1 MPKVNIREF
10 DFTGSGQ
17 RTYVDNIV
25 LAPAVKL
32 YGYDVSNGGRLLSL
46 DGMYSTNAAFLAKLE
61 KVLALPDVYEQVLS
75 EEYEKQKSLNNISL
89 SIIDSEGNKI
99 NYADGLKYKSVSEMD
114 SITFTLAGEEE
125 IKVKSISLVFP
136 GGVLTPEVLLDIEKD
151 ITGHTWS
158 KEEEDGTYK
167 FPVATPLTINNVKK
181 FASCKTD
188 SASLEW
194 LDKLNRL
201 KKIYQFDLGYVMLS
215 LLSEAGLPIHYCGVY
230 DVEQDPLKVD
240 GVKVKNL
247 ESLNFN
253 TIYNEFV
260 DKSKYDPKFIT
271 PGIFYD
277 NVDCLNACL
286 KCASDRGDSI
296 AVLSVA
302 QVYEDEDLN
311 TSTKIDEW
319 VNEHLKD
326 MCQQHPTR
334 KGVTWDSN
342 LTTETRGTYGAVFT
356 PNFIFNNKKVVYYD
370 NGQATYSVNNVIFPA
385 YLNYLLAFAENTIN
399 NPDYFAIAGYQ
410 RGSSAYS
417 ITPLI
422 NFGDVDADIFEPRE
436 GGDSNEFADHIASNP
451 ICNIPNEGYLIWG
464 NRTMHPLSVPSNGS
478 SDLIQLTASSFL
490 NIRHICCDIK
500 KNLFRAAKYYSFEP
514 NTTILWF
521 NFKSRITPLLNNMK
535 SNQGIRS
542 YQFIKSNTNVKA
554 VLAARIVIE
563 PIEPVEDFD
572 LTLELTDSL
581 EIAE

>member
-32 YGYDVSNGGRLLSL
+32 YGYDVNNGGRLLSL

-61 KVLALPDVYEQVLS
+61 KVLSLPDVYEQVLS
-75 EEYEKQKSLNNISL
+75 EEYEKQKNVIKLVVK
-89 SIIDSEGNKI
+89 DSEGTEMNNTAI
-99 NYADGLKYKSVSEMD
+99 TYKPVSED
-114 SITFTLAGEEE
+114 DQIVITVNESND
-125 IKVKSISLVFP
+125 IKLKEISLQFP
-136 GGVLTPEVLLDIEKD
+136 GGILTSEVKLNIEQDVTGVTWTDI
-151 ITGHTWS
+151 
-158 KEEEDGTYK
+158 KEEEGYYLVPKSSTLII
-167 FPVATPLTINNVKK
+167 ANVKK

-188 SASLEW
+188 SDSLEW
-194 LDKLNRL
+194 LDNLTRL

-230 DVEQDPLKVD
+230 DIEQDPIKVN

-286 KCASDRGDSI
+286 KCASERGDSI
-296 AVLSVA
+296 AVLSVP
-302 QVYEDEDLN
+302 QIYEDEALN

-319 VNEHLKD
+319 VNENLKE

-342 LTTETRGTYGAVFT
+342 STTETRGTYGAIFT

-370 NGQATYSVNNVIFPA
+370 NGQATYSVSNIIFPS

-422 NFGDVDADIFEPRE
+422 NFGDVDTEIFEPRE
-436 GGDSNEFADHIASNP
+436 AGDSNEYADHIAINP
-451 ICNIPNEGYLIWG
+451 ICNIPDEGYLIWG

-490 NIRHICCDIK
+490 NIRHICCDVK
-500 KNLFRAAKYYSFEP
+500 KTLFRAAKYYSFEP

-521 NFKSRITPLLNNMK
+521 NFKSRITPLLNDMK

-542 YQFIKSNTNVKA
+542 YQFIKSNTNLKA
-554 VLAARIVIE
+554 VLAARIIIE